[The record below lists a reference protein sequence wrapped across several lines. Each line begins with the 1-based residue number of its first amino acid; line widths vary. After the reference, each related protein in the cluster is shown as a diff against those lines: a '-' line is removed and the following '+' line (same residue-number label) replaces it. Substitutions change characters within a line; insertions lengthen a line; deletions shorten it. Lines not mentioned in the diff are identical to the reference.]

1 MFLRITHRVLSLSLA
16 TVMALGMLGGLG
28 GLSQSATATATANAS
43 TLWAAQNS
51 SVRA

>member
-28 GLSQSATATATANAS
+28 SLSQSATANAS

>member
-28 GLSQSATATATANAS
+28 VMSRSATDNASATADINWAQQAS
-43 TLWAAQNS
+43 SL
-51 SVRA
+51 RA

>member
-1 MFLRITHRVLSLSLA
+1 MFLRITHRVLSFSLA

-28 GLSQSATATATANAS
+28 GLSQSATATANAS